1 MTATNSARGGLVAA
15 SGSVLAAVVASAC
28 CWLPLLLLSFGA
40 SAAGLSATFEK
51 MRPWFLVVT
60 AVLLGAGFYLI
71 YFRKEKCAPG
81 SACAAPKPR
90 LQRLNRAVLWLA
102 TIMVTAFAFFP
113 NYVGLLASSSEI
125 DPSSQTEGSILTL
138 NVEGMTCEACTVH
151 VKSALKDVPGVL
163 DSSVDYEAGRAL
175 VRIDPLAPPTEE
187 ALERAVEKTG
197 YALTRMPQTPTE

>member
-1 MTATNSARGGLVAA
+1 MTTTNSARGGLVAA

-51 MRPWFLVVT
+51 MRPWFLGVT
-60 AVLLGAGFYLI
+60 AVLLGAGFYLV
-71 YFRKEKCAPG
+71 YLRKEKCAPG
-81 SACAAPKPR
+81 SACAVPRPK

-102 TIMVTAFAFFP
+102 IIMVAVFAFFP
-113 NYVGLLASSSEI
+113 NYVGLLASSSKI
-125 DPSSQTEGSILTL
+125 DMSIQAEGSVLTL

-175 VRIDPLAPPTEE
+175 VRIDRLAPPTEE
-187 ALERAVEKTG
+187 ALERAVAKAGYSLAKT
-197 YALTRMPQTPTE
+197 P